1 MYKRQ
6 GASINNNKIRASKQ
20 NTLKDATLSFKKSVK
35 DKSFDFEKSH
45 KELANQELNMRESGC
60 LSLDL
65 AYVGA
70 GRLDGVWAHS
80 ISLIDFAA
88 GTLIAQ
94 EGGALVSNFKGD
106 PKYIDAN
113 NVIASTS
120 KVYKSILKS
129 VKPYYQD

>member
-1 MYKRQ
+1 MTKEE
-6 GASINNNKIRASKQ
+6 I
-20 NTLKDATLSFKKSVK
+20 
-35 DKSFDFEKSH
+35 EKSH

-106 PKYIDAN
+106 PKYIDTN

-129 VKPYYQD
+129 VKPYYQG

>member
-1 MYKRQ
+1 M
-6 GASINNNKIRASKQ
+6 
-20 NTLKDATLSFKKSVK
+20 SFKKSVK
-35 DKSFDFEKSH
+35 DKSFGFEKSH

-70 GRLDGVWAHS
+70 GRLEGIWAHN

-106 PKYIDAN
+106 PKYMDAD

-120 KVYKSILKS
+120 KIYKSILKS
-129 VKPYYQD
+129 IKPYLEV

>member
-1 MYKRQ
+1 MDLWIELDKLLAER
-6 GASINNNKIRASKQ
+6 GADSVW
-20 NTLKDATLSFKKSVK
+20 FKKVSGHAKASDVANGRVLRE
-35 DKSFDFEKSH
+35 DKIG
-45 KELANQELNMRESGC
+45 N
-60 LSLDL
+60 
-65 AYVGA
+65 
-70 GRLDGVWAHS
+70 
-80 ISLIDFAA
+80 DFAA
-88 GTLIAQ
+88 GALIAQ